1 MNIKIIYGIYI
12 YDKSLNGIGFFF
24 RRKRRKTDPHKEI
37 SEYFIPSKFR
47 ERIIKSYVLRNMNKK
62 DFPDKLEKLDNV
74 QFAYGYG
81 DEPFLRIHA
90 LAIVHSTD
98 HFSFREGR
106 GKIFHK
112 IGYRDKNDPTVL
124 FEEMDEDGLSCGFL
138 EKKPKKRRKKK
149 KKLSLDEKQTKDFK
163 SGKKVLL
170 NKKQSEDLV
179 DEVMN
184 SISEVREEKE
194 NDEKTKK
201 D

>member
-62 DFPDKLEKLDNV
+62 DFPDKPEKLDKV
-74 QFAYGYG
+74 QFTYGYG
-81 DEPFLRIHA
+81 DEHLLRIHA

-112 IGYRDKNDPTVL
+112 IGYRDKNDHTVL

-149 KKLSLDEKQTKDFK
+149 KKIE
-163 SGKKVLL
+163 
-170 NKKQSEDLV
+170 
-179 DEVMN
+179 DEVMD
-184 SISEVREEKE
+184 SIAEVREERDEEEREHNREISEMKQEEREIVKE
-194 NDEKTKK
+194 AKK